1 VRVALVHDYLNQY
14 GGAERVLE
22 ILHELYPDAPI
33 YTSIF
38 DPTTM
43 PRSFQSWDIRTS
55 FLQRIPLSRRIHRT
69 LLPLYP
75 LAFESFDFSGY
86 DVVLSNSSAW
96 AKGVITP
103 PQTLHVCYCLSPM
116 RWAWS
121 YDAYIQREQLGRS
134 ARRLL
139 PPVIHYLRLWDVA
152 SAQRVDRFIGISRV
166 VRDRIAKYYRRDAD
180 LIFPPVDAARIPMG
194 GEHGDE
200 YLVVSRLIP
209 YKRID
214 LAVAA
219 CTRLG
224 LPLRVIGDGRDRP
237 RLTALAGP
245 TVRFAGRLPDH
256 EVHAALG
263 RCRAFIFPGEE
274 DFGIAPVEAM
284 AAGRPVI
291 AYAGGGAL
299 DTVAEHISGRFF
311 APQTV
316 DALADML
323 TSWIPESFDPP
334 AIRAHAMQFDT
345 GAFQNQTQEYVAA
358 AHREHQARR
367 SVATH
372 ERASV

>member
-22 ILHELYPDAPI
+22 VLHELYPDAPV
-33 YTSIF
+33 YTSLF
-38 DPTTM
+38 DRATV
-43 PRSFQSWDIRTS
+43 PRSFRSWDIRTS
-55 FLQRIPLSRRIHRT
+55 FLQRIPLSHRIHRA

-75 LAFESFDFSGY
+75 LAFESFDLHEY

-116 RWAWS
+116 RWAWN
-121 YDAYIQREQLGRS
+121 YDAYVQREQLRGS

-139 PPVIHYLRLWDVA
+139 PPVIHYLRIWDVV

-166 VRDRIAKYYRRDAD
+166 VRDRIAKYYRREAD

-194 GEHGDE
+194 AERSDE

-224 LPLRVIGDGRDRP
+224 VPLRVIGDGRDREK
-237 RLTALAGP
+237 LAALAGP
-245 TVRFAGRLPDH
+245 TVRFDGRVSDRD
-256 EVHAALG
+256 VHTALG

-284 AAGRPVI
+284 AAGRPVV
-291 AYAGGGAL
+291 AYAAGGAL
-299 DTVAEHISGRFF
+299 DTVSDGVSGRYF
-311 APQTV
+311 APQTA
-316 DALADML
+316 DALADTL
-323 TSWIPESFDPP
+323 ASFDSASFDPD
-334 AIRAHAMQFDT
+334 AVRAHAMQFDT
-345 GAFQNQTQEYVAA
+345 AAFKEQIQAYVADA
-358 AHREHQARR
+358 FREHQARV
-367 SVATH
+367 SVAAR
-372 ERASV
+372 ERTSV

>member
-1 VRVALVHDYLNQY
+1 MRVALIHDYLNQY

-22 ILHELYPDAPI
+22 VLHDLYPDAPI
-33 YTSIF
+33 YTSLF
-38 DPTTM
+38 DPATM

-55 FLQRIPLSRRIHRT
+55 FMQRIPGARRVHRS

-75 LAFESFDFSGY
+75 LAFESFDLSGY

-103 PQTLHVCYCLSPM
+103 PNTLHVCYCLSPM
-116 RWAWS
+116 RWAWN
-121 YDAYIQREQLGRS
+121 YEGYVQREQLGTS

-139 PPVIHYLRLWDVA
+139 PPVIHYLRLWDVS

-166 VRDRIAKYYRRDAD
+166 VVNRIAKYYRRPAD
-180 LIFPPVDAARIPMG
+180 MIFPPVDASRITMG
-194 GEHGDE
+194 IERGDE

-224 LPLRVIGDGRDRP
+224 LPLRVIGDGRDREK
-237 RLTALAGP
+237 LMAQAGS
-245 TVRFAGRLPDH
+245 TVRFDGRLSDQ
-256 EVHAALG
+256 EVYAALG
-263 RCRAFIFPGEE
+263 HCRAFIFPGEE

-284 AAGRPVI
+284 AAGRPVV
-291 AYAGGGAL
+291 AYAAGGAL
-299 DTVAEHISGRFF
+299 DTIADGRTGRYF

-316 DALADML
+316 DALADVL
-323 TSWIPESFDPP
+323 RDFDADAFDPA
-334 AIRAHAMQFDT
+334 AIRTHALGFDT
-345 GAFQNQTQEYVAA
+345 QAFREQITSYVERAYA
-358 AHREHQARR
+358 EHQAGLA
-367 SVATH
+367 VA
-372 ERASV
+372 AP